1 MNHLSVRAGRF
12 AKNWQ
17 AGKRLQSALRWDLAG
32 QYRQGFYAASAF
44 FALVWIGLLSPLPW
58 DERLAPDR
66 LILAFVTLNLVI
78 TTFYYMSA
86 LVLFEKSEGALA
98 GLAVSPLRDYEYLAA
113 KVGSLNLLALAETL
127 LITAAVW
134 GLPDNWLLLAGG
146 AGLLGCFYTLAGFIA
161 IIRYDTL
168 NEYLLPSVLLVTLL
182 MLPLLGLL
190 EPAPPLVFYLHPIQ
204 PMLTLLAAAFSPPA
218 PWQVVYGLA
227 GSLAWLGL
235 AVYLARRG
243 FDRFVVR
250 AAGSA

>member
-1 MNHLSVRAGRF
+1 MSQLPPRAGRF
-12 AKNWQ
+12 AKPRQ
-17 AGKRLQSALRWDLAG
+17 AGKRLQSALRWDLVG

-58 DERLAPDR
+58 SGRLALERFIP
-66 LILAFVTLNLVI
+66 AFITLNLII
-78 TTFYYMSA
+78 TTFYYIGA
-86 LVLFEKSEGALA
+86 LVLFEKAEGALA
-98 GLAVSPLRDYEYLAA
+98 GLAVSPLRNYEYLAA
-113 KVGSLNLLALAETL
+113 KIGSLNLLALAETL

-134 GLPDNWLLLAGG
+134 GLPDDWLLLAGG

-168 NEYLLPSVLLVTLL
+168 NEYLLPSVLLVIVL

-190 EPAPPLVFYLHPIQ
+190 GPEPPLLFYLHPIQ

-218 PWQVVYGLA
+218 PWQIAYGLA

-235 AVYLARRG
+235 ALYLARRG

-250 AAGSA
+250 AAGTT